1 MNSRRKLPWKWWTQY
16 HIKST
21 KTTNDNVELEWLK
34 AVKTKRN
41 NNNFELY
48 WNMRDI
54 FRSLSPKTLVVHL
67 RLSPSRLRSTV
78 CCIITCTMLSC
89 TSLSLR
95 KINYRFPRYWWS
107 SLIISGV
114 HHTYSF
120 IPWGSDTFYHGVG
133 PDHKAE
139 NNHRKSEA
147 CRTDAGSR
155 QSWLGK
161 MFELQWCF
169 QKRLNEDMANKQA
182 SLICNCSSANKK
194 KSSLHSQGWFECGN
208 CSVWGRGLK

>member
-1 MNSRRKLPWKWWTQY
+1 MKKAWLSNSFLIRSTIQLPLMNSRRKLPWKWWTQY

-34 AVKTKRN
+34 TVKTKRN

-48 WNMRDI
+48 WIMRDI
-54 FRSLSPKTLVVHL
+54 FLSLSPKTLVVHL

-120 IPWGSDTFYHGVG
+120 IPWGSDVFYHGVDL
-133 PDHKAE
+133 DHKAE
-139 NNHRKSEA
+139 NNH
-147 CRTDAGSR
+147 
-155 QSWLGK
+155 Q
-161 MFELQWCF
+161 
-169 QKRLNEDMANKQA
+169 
-182 SLICNCSSANKK
+182 
-194 KSSLHSQGWFECGN
+194 
-208 CSVWGRGLK
+208 

>member
-1 MNSRRKLPWKWWTQY
+1 MNSKRKLPWKWWTQY

-67 RLSPSRLRSTV
+67 RLSPSRLWSTV
-78 CCIITCTMLSC
+78 CCIITCTILSC

-95 KINYRFPRYWWS
+95 KINCRFPRYWWS

-133 PDHKAE
+133 LDHKAE

-147 CRTDAGSR
+147 CRTDG
-155 QSWLGK
+155 LGNHD
-161 MFELQWCF
+161 WV
-169 QKRLNEDMANKQA
+169 R
-182 SLICNCSSANKK
+182 CSSFNDVF
-194 KSSLHSQGWFECGN
+194 KS
-208 CSVWGRGLK
+208 V